1 MNERGAATRQP
12 LAHAAPARG
21 PRAGGR
27 GVRWRRASF
36 ARPPAAVGRGGV
48 LVVWGPAPPR
58 DAACHT
64 SPGRRPPPSAL
75 PTMQATMSTRRA
87 GAVRSGSDGRAAA
100 ADLGEAR
107 RGARPARPGRSR
119 SPSPSSRVPRL
130 APPPAARCVW
140 GGMRSHAPQRAR
152 AGALISARRARPA
165 QRPPAPAPAPATRIG
180 PPGRPPGRPGV
191 ARGPPAPAR
200 RWQRPAPHRRPPPP
214 PRPPAP
220 ASSSCAPR
228 TAPSSSAWRPTR
240 VRCEGRERGEG
251 RAPDPTPRAAADLSP
266 PTPPPPPR
274 LRQVDLH
281 APHDRRLRRVRRAPR
296 G

>member
-165 QRPPAPAPAPATRIG
+165 RRQRPIAAPPPLWTTRPPSWSSPWRSGATGGARNFFRARRCGGCPSAATR
-180 PPGRPPGRPGV
+180 
-191 ARGPPAPAR
+191 APPAK
-200 RWQRPAPHRRPPPP
+200 
-214 PRPPAP
+214 
-220 ASSSCAPR
+220 R
-228 TAPSSSAWRPTR
+228 TR
-240 VRCEGRERGEG
+240 
-251 RAPDPTPRAAADLSP
+251 
-266 PTPPPPPR
+266 
-274 LRQVDLH
+274 
-281 APHDRRLRRVRRAPR
+281 
-296 G
+296 